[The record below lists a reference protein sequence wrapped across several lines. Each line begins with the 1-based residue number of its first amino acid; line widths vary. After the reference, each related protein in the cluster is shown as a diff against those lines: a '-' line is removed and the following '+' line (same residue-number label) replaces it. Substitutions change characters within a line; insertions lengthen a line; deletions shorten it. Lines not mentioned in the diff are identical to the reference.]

1 MEAYEPTN
9 RITKTFIELLQIAL
23 GNRKALSSPCTD
35 EEWEDVYDV
44 AKRQAMTGIIFYA
57 ISQLPVE
64 EMPPVKLKGI
74 WAMTTLQ
81 IEEMN
86 KRMCRE
92 CSIATEFFAEAG
104 LRSCILKGQSN
115 LFHYPNALRML
126 RIPGDIDIWTFKES
140 AQGGSK
146 SHRSD
151 IVRLVWEK
159 TGKHS
164 EVTVHHIECDL
175 FPKTAVE
182 VHFVPSFAINP
193 FMDKKYKR
201 WYDSHKNEVMSTK
214 AGYNILDI
222 HFNLVFQMMH
232 IYRHLLL
239 EGIGFRQL
247 TDLYFTLIRR
257 SNKAETTNDHRY
269 DKGFIFQE
277 LCDLGMKRITEAVMW
292 ILQSVLAMDEKHL
305 LCTPSEKYGREMLS
319 EIMRGG
325 NFGKY
330 YKSTDT
336 PSLPSQHRPKKKAVA
351 GKKKS
356 FISKKTAG
364 FRDFLE
370 GCKHGSRLIASYPKE
385 VLWIPYLYIKASFV
399 RNYWRL
405 Q

>member
-1 MEAYEPTN
+1 METYKTSN
-9 RITKTFIELLQIAL
+9 RITKMFIELLQIAL

-57 ISQLPVE
+57 ISQLPAE
-64 EMPPVKLKGI
+64 EMPPAKLKVI
-74 WAMTTLQ
+74 WTMTALQ

-92 CSIATEFFAEAG
+92 CSIATKFFAEAG

-115 LFHYPNALRML
+115 LFLYPQELRML
-126 RIPGDIDIWTFKES
+126 RIPGDIDIWTFKEVDK
-140 AQGGSK
+140 GGSN

-182 VHFVPSFAINP
+182 VHFVPSVAINP
-193 FMDKKYKR
+193 FMDKKYRR
-201 WYDSHKNEVMSTK
+201 WYNSHKNEILPTK
-214 AGYNILDI
+214 AGFNILNT
-222 HFNLVFQMMH
+222 HFNLIFQMMH

-247 TDLYFTLIRR
+247 TDLYFTLLSR
-257 SNKAETTNDHRY
+257 SRMAETTKERRY
-269 DKGFIFQE
+269 DKDFIYRE

-292 ILQSVLAMDEKHL
+292 LMQSVLSMNEKHL
-305 LCTPSEKYGREMLS
+305 ICAPSEKYGREMLS
-319 EIMRGG
+319 EMMRGG

-336 PSLPSQHRPKKKAVA
+336 PILPSQHRPKKKAVA

-356 FISKKTAG
+356 FINQKIAG
-364 FRDFLE
+364 FLDFLE
-370 GCKHGSRLIASYPKE
+370 GCRHGSRLIASYPKE